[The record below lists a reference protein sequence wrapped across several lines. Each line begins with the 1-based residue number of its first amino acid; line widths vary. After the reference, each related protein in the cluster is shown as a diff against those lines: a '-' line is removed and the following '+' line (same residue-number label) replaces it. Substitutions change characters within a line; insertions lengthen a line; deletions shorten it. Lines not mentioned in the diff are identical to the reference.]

1 MQRNSSDIAPRI
13 SVAIEDSLALCEIV
27 LGSLHL
33 LSDDVSSGGD
43 EFPETA
49 IAELEKRVGLLK
61 AQVKYVC
68 ASVALQRAYAVGRAA

>member
-1 MQRNSSDIAPRI
+1 MQRNSSDIAPPI
-13 SVAIEDSLALCEIV
+13 GVAIEDSLALCESV

-33 LSDDVSSGGD
+33 LSDDLSSEGD
-43 EFPETA
+43 EFPDLLT
-49 IAELEKRVGLLK
+49 ELESQVGLLK

>member
-13 SVAIEDSLALCEIV
+13 GVAIEDSLALCESV

-33 LSDDVSSGGD
+33 LSDDLAIEGD
-43 EFPETA
+43 EFPDLLP
-49 IAELEKRVGLLK
+49 ELESQVVRLK